1 MSNDRG
7 QFSGNR
13 SGGTATADRPDR
25 HGLANLALV
34 FTDLGATLGAL
45 ALECDQLEGV
55 ELSRRVLD
63 AEAELG
69 NTEAGVAA
77 TRQYLRDV
85 ARAALMR

>member
-1 MSNDRG
+1 MSDDERQLSGDRY
-7 QFSGNR
+7 
-13 SGGTATADRPDR
+13 GGTATADQPDR

-34 FTDLGATLGAL
+34 FADLGATLGAL

-55 ELSRRVLD
+55 ELSRRVLA

-69 NTEAGVAA
+69 NTESGVAA